1 MLGALVGFVEII
13 LLIYLIAGVLDNFL
27 NLSRDFQTRRV
38 GRDFCEYQKKQTKY
52 YSKDF
57 QIYI

>member
-38 GRDFCEYQKKQTKY
+38 GRDFCEYQKT
-52 YSKDF
+52 D
-57 QIYI
+57 